1 MIITEKLFQIFKIL
15 LLILLFLYS
24 NKIIILNVP
33 IFEKP
38 LISIIIPVHNQFKYT
53 YNCVSSILND
63 NSILPYEI
71 IIADDLST
79 DNTKII
85 ESYIK
90 NIIIIHNDKK
100 YNFLLNCNRASR
112 FASGKYII
120 FLNNDTK
127 VNKEWLISLFNLIES
142 DEKIGMVGS
151 KLIYPNGLLQE
162 AGGIVF
168 NDGSC
173 SNFGRGCNPDL
184 PEYNYVKEVDYI
196 SGASIIVRKSLWD
209 NIGGFDERFSPAYYE
224 DTDLAFELRKLGYKV
239 VYQPKSVVI
248 HFEGISNGK
257 NIKLGIKQFQEVNK
271 YKFYKKWQQ
280 ELVNQENRNNTF
292 IARDRSYNKN
302 RILVIDKYVPNF
314 EKSAGERC
322 TFIYMNLMKELG
334 LQVTLIGNDFQKNE
348 PYSSILQQKGIEV
361 IYGNVYQ
368 NNIENWLKNN
378 LKYFQ
383 YVYLQRPD
391 ITIIYFDI
399 IIKFFRGK
407 IIYFAHDLHHI
418 RLFREYNIT
427 HDKKKLQEGEHFEII
442 ENKIFSRSDIIY
454 VVGNYE
460 FNIVKE
466 KYNNKAI
473 RNIPLFFYDKTL
485 TKIEKDFS
493 KRKDLIF
500 VGNFLHSPNVDAIL
514 WFSKEIYPKIVERFP
529 DIIWH
534 IVGAINNELIAKI
547 NSNNIIFEGRL
558 SDEDLNSLYQKCR
571 ISIAPLRYGAGIK
584 GKLIE
589 AAYNQIPM
597 ITTSIGGEGLDNSTG
612 AFIIEDDAK
621 KMSEI
626 ISNLYINFSRLKQ
639 MSDSGKIFIEKY
651 FSKKA
656 AKKILSRDFL

>member
-24 NKIIILNVP
+24 NKIIILNVQ

-53 YNCVSSILND
+53 YHCVSSILND